1 MRTSIAAVALVMLA
15 ALVASCGRETPT
27 DAAFRVTGH
36 AHAGPVCP
44 VQQDPPDPACA
55 DKPVAGATL
64 VIVDETGEEVAAI
77 QTDTAGNFGATL
89 PAGNYTLVPQPV
101 DGLLGTAPPQTFT
114 TGRGLAPALDVAY
127 DTGIR

>member
-1 MRTSIAAVALVMLA
+1 MSVRSAAA
-15 ALVASCGRETPT
+15 ALVLAMVVAAGCGGSTR
-27 DAAFRVTGH
+27 AAPEYGVTGD

-55 DKPVAGATL
+55 DRPVADALLLVVDASGASVAEVRT
-64 VIVDETGEEVAAI
+64 DADGHFETM
-77 QTDTAGNFGATL
+77 L

-101 DGLLGTAPPQTFT
+101 EGLLGTAQPQTFS
-114 TGRGLAPALDVAY
+114 TGRGLAPELDVAY